1 MPEEEAV
8 GIKADYIDGGSFKT
22 EIGNTTY
29 LVRVFFDNTKQ
40 ETIEDR
46 VKKFI
51 SREVLAGNF

>member
-29 LVRVFFDNTKQ
+29 LVRFFL
-40 ETIEDR
+40 TIQ
-46 VKKFI
+46 
-51 SREVLAGNF
+51 SRKPLKIE